1 MDNIYEYLG
10 GSAGIG
16 AVVFSFWLK
25 SYLQGLKEEKKKIIE
40 DVKKANEDNIQQ
52 EIRIKR
58 CEEDIQKIKR

>member
-25 SYLQGLKEEKKKIIE
+25 SYLQGLKEEKKRIIE